1 MKKKFNYILLLVFT
15 ILVLYFS
22 LKDDFGLVVDTI
34 LTMNPLWLIIALIVM
49 SLYWIFKALVTYK
62 YVKKYNKDYTYK
74 KAIRLQME
82 TMFFNGITPFSSG
95 GQPFQVVSLKQDGV
109 RLSTGTNII
118 IVSSFLHQ
126 LVLFTIASIA
136 ILANQFLKL
145 FPPNNTIRYFSIF
158 GYFINI
164 LFMGFLL
171 LIMFSKKFN
180 KKSINIVIY
189 LLNKIRI
196 VKDKQKVIDSWNER
210 VENLSE
216 SSTLIRKD
224 RKTFIMGYFY
234 TLVAL
239 LSFSI
244 IPFIVA
250 RGMGINTFNIYQTL
264 ITIAYVEMVGMF
276 IPIPGGTG
284 GLEFAFTSLFGV
296 FIVGSTVNSVM
307 LVWRFITYYL
317 GIILGGMVL
326 NLKGRK
332 K

>member
-1 MKKKFNYILLLVFT
+1 
-15 ILVLYFS
+15 
-22 LKDDFGLVVDTI
+22 
-34 LTMNPLWLIIALIVM
+34 
-49 SLYWIFKALVTYK
+49 
-62 YVKKYNKDYTYK
+62 
-74 KAIRLQME
+74 
-82 TMFFNGITPFSSG
+82 
-95 GQPFQVVSLKQDGV
+95 
-109 RLSTGTNII
+109 
-118 IVSSFLHQ
+118 
-126 LVLFTIASIA
+126 
-136 ILANQFLKL
+136 
-145 FPPNNTIRYFSIF
+145 
-158 GYFINI
+158 
-164 LFMGFLL
+164 
-171 LIMFSKKFN
+171 MFSKKFN